1 MANGNFGQCSGC
13 GARVIWIKTE
23 AGKNMPCNPT
33 LHNYKI
39 DQTGKEKIV
48 TQTGKV
54 VTGVTGV
61 DAQGR
66 TDLATYH
73 TLQHARVQIIS
84 GGVESNGCRYFQH
97 RQEIPD
103 HICRPSVVGNRWRKD
118 KERSRPPLPAD
129 ENTGDHRSARSG
141 VNSPGRVPP
150 LPVGY
155 EQPPERCL
163 CSYGGLGLPVCNDN
177 YLAERQGWAGTV
189 LPGNDRTLFVRNHQ
203 KETAV

>member
-54 VTGVTGV
+54 VTGVT
-61 DAQGR
+61 
-66 TDLATYH
+66 
-73 TLQHARVQIIS
+73 
-84 GGVESNGCRYFQH
+84 
-97 RQEIPD
+97 
-103 HICRPSVVGNRWRKD
+103 
-118 KERSRPPLPAD
+118 
-129 ENTGDHRSARSG
+129 G